1 MRSFKRPKS
10 KRLEN
15 GIWVV
20 GDGRSGFCS
29 FLQEQEASF
38 PTLGA
43 FEPLKIDKAWPN
55 LLWVGNILFFK
66 ADHIK
71 MDHEKAKMDL
81 RGMRSTIVEECIFI
95 RHRSVG
101 AAGRESYLHDY
112 SSRPNLCQFKAQR
125 SFEKYMRHLKLH
137 FVPAQR
143 RRHQQFYQCFQGII
157 YAVQSY
163 RTVLGRR
170 SPYSNRWKL

>member
-1 MRSFKRPKS
+1 MRSFTRPKS

-20 GDGRSGFCS
+20 VISRDGRTDFCS

-55 LLWVGNILFFK
+55 LLLGRQYSFLKV
-66 ADHIK
+66 DHIK

-81 RGMRSTIVEECIFI
+81 GGMRSTIVEECIFI
-95 RHRSVG
+95 RHRSVS
-101 AAGRESYLHDY
+101 AAGRGGYLHDVTALN
-112 SSRPNLCQFKAQR
+112 PTCAN
-125 SFEKYMRHLKLH
+125 LKLKH
-137 FVPAQR
+137 P
-143 RRHQQFYQCFQGII
+143 
-157 YAVQSY
+157 SK
-163 RTVLGRR
+163 
-170 SPYSNRWKL
+170 NRCVT